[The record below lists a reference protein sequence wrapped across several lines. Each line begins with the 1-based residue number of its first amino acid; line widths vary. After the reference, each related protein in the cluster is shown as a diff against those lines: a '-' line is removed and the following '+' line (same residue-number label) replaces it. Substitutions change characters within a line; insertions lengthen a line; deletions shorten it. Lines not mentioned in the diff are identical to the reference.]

1 MLEPNSVNKHLFEF
15 RKYCTFDPMEMSGY
29 LKKNGKF
36 SDSFKGELENLFT
49 LREFSKGDHLFRQG
63 EVCRHLF
70 YIKKGLVRVYYNSS
84 NGKDITLWFSSEDS
98 LVTAIDSY
106 YLNKAT
112 RDSCEALE
120 DLVVYTITHSQLE
133 KLLNNEKGAQIV
145 FNIMYEVTRKMAD
158 LNESTRFRSAEE
170 RYTSLISNY
179 PAILQR
185 VSLGQI
191 ASYLGIT
198 QETLSRIRG
207 KI

>member
-1 MLEPNSVNKHLFEF
+1 
-15 RKYCTFDPMEMSGY
+15 MSGY

>member
-1 MLEPNSVNKHLFEF
+1 
-15 RKYCTFDPMEMSGY
+15 MSGY
-29 LKKNGKF
+29 LKDNGKY
-36 SDSFKGELENLFT
+36 SDSFKGELEDLFT

-63 EVCRHLF
+63 ELCRHLF
-70 YIKKGLVRVYYNSS
+70 YIKKGLVRVYYYSDK
-84 NGKDITLWFSSEDS
+84 GKEITLWFSSEDT
-98 LVTAIDSY
+98 LVTAIDSF
-106 YLNKAT
+106 YLHKPT
-112 RDSCEALE
+112 RDYCEALE

-133 KLLNNEKGAQIV
+133 TLLNNKKGAQIT

-158 LNESTRFRSAEE
+158 LMESIKFRTAEE
-170 RYTSLISNY
+170 RYISLMSNY
-179 PAILQR
+179 PKILQR

>member
-1 MLEPNSVNKHLFEF
+1 MLTLFYLITWKCF
-15 RKYCTFDPMEMSGY
+15 TFDSMKISGY
-29 LKKNGKF
+29 LNENGKY

-49 LREFSKGDHLFRQG
+49 LREYSKGDHLFKQG

-84 NGKDITLWFSSEDS
+84 LGKEITLWFSSEDS
-98 LVTAIDSY
+98 LVTAIDSFY
-106 YLNKAT
+106 FHKPT
-112 RDSCEALE
+112 RDYCEALE
-120 DLVVYTITHSQLE
+120 DSVVYTITHSQLE
-133 KLLNNEKGAQIV
+133 TMLNDEKGAQLA
-145 FNIMYEVTRKMAD
+145 FHIMYEVTRKMAE
-158 LNESTRFRSAEE
+158 LNDSIRFRSAEE
-170 RYTSLISNY
+170 RYTTLISNY
-179 PAILQR
+179 PEILQR

>member
-1 MLEPNSVNKHLFEF
+1 
-15 RKYCTFDPMEMSGY
+15 MELSGY
-29 LKKNGKF
+29 LKDNGKY
-36 SDSFKGELENLFT
+36 SDSFKEELENLFT
-49 LREFSKGDHLFRQG
+49 LREYSKGDHLFRQG
-63 EVCRHLF
+63 EICRHLF

-84 NGKDITLWFSSEDS
+84 SGKEITLWFSAEDT

-106 YLNKAT
+106 YLFKPT

-133 KLLNNEKGAQIV
+133 TLLNNEKGAQLA
-145 FNIMYEVTRKMAD
+145 FYIMYEVTRKMAD
-158 LNESTRFRSAEE
+158 LNDSIRFRSAEE
-170 RYTSLISNY
+170 RYISLMSNH

>member
-1 MLEPNSVNKHLFEF
+1 
-15 RKYCTFDPMEMSGY
+15 MEMSGY
-29 LKKNGKF
+29 LKENGKY

-49 LREFSKGDHLFRQG
+49 LREFSKGDHLFKQG

-70 YIKKGLVRVYYNSS
+70 YIEKGLVRVYYNSDK
-84 NGKDITLWFSSEDS
+84 GKEITLWFSSEDS
-98 LVTAIDSY
+98 LVIAIDSY
-106 YLNKAT
+106 YLHKPT
-112 RDSCEALE
+112 RDNCEALE
-120 DLVVYTITHSQLE
+120 NLIVYTITHSQLE
-133 KLLNNEKGAQIV
+133 TLLNNKKGAQTV
-145 FNIMYEVTRKMAD
+145 CHIMYEVTRKMAE

-185 VSLGQI
+185 VSLSQI

>member
-1 MLEPNSVNKHLFEF
+1 MNPGGNIKDHI
-15 RKYCTFDPMEMSGY
+15 KY
-29 LKKNGKF
+29 

-84 NGKDITLWFSSEDS
+84 KGKEITLWFSSEDT
-98 LVTAIDSY
+98 LITAIDSY
-106 YLNKAT
+106 YLNKPT

-120 DLVVYTITHSQLE
+120 DLVVYTISHSQLE
-133 KLLNNEKGAQIV
+133 TLLNNKKGAQTA
-145 FNIMYEVTRKMAD
+145 FYIMYEVTRKMAD
-158 LNESTRFRSAEE
+158 LIESIRFRSADE
-170 RYTSLISNY
+170 RYISLINNY

>member
-1 MLEPNSVNKHLFEF
+1 
-15 RKYCTFDPMEMSGY
+15 MELAGY
-29 LKKNGKF
+29 LKDNGKY
-36 SDSFKGELENLFT
+36 SDSFKGELESLFT
-49 LREFSKGDHLFRQG
+49 MREFSKGDHLFRQG
-63 EVCRHLF
+63 EVCRYLF

-84 NGKDITLWFSSEDS
+84 KGKEITLWFSAEDT

-106 YLNKAT
+106 YLHKPT
-112 RDSCEALE
+112 RDSCEAVE

-133 KLLNNEKGAQIV
+133 TLLNNEKGAQLV
-145 FNIMYEVTRKMAD
+145 FHIMYEVTRKMAE
-158 LNESTRFRSAEE
+158 LNESTRFLSAEE

>member
-1 MLEPNSVNKHLFEF
+1 
-15 RKYCTFDPMEMSGY
+15 MEISGY
-29 LKKNGKF
+29 FKDYAKYY
-36 SDSFKGELENLFT
+36 DSFRGELASLFT

-63 EVCRHLF
+63 EVCRYLF

-84 NGKDITLWFSSEDS
+84 KGKEMTLWFSSEDT
-98 LVTAIDSY
+98 LITAIDSF
-106 YLNKAT
+106 YLHKPT

-133 KLLNNEKGAQIV
+133 SLLNNKEGAQIAFYIV
-145 FNIMYEVTRKMAD
+145 YEATRKLAD
-158 LNESTRFRSAEE
+158 LNDNIRFRSAEE
-170 RYTSLISNY
+170 RYTSLISNN
-179 PAILQR
+179 PTILQR